1 MQALLE
7 PLTELADY
15 QDIVKD
21 RKKEKGI
28 IQIAGCVNSQ

>member
-15 QDIVKD
+15 QEIKRD
-21 RKKEKGI
+21 RKKEK
-28 IQIAGCVNSQ
+28 ASYRSRDV